1 MNGIIRPKLVP
12 ARTEFSDRPGC
23 RCTGN
28 PGGRTGQILW
38 GSPSRFDSGDFERI
52 ANKSCR
58 DQHYTECQ
66 ALAQERWL
74 VNKTLS
80 LLDLDHF
87 HLVFTLPEELW
98 FLARQYPAKVYGA
111 FFRTVA
117 RTLLTLGKTRLKAT
131 LGLTLVLHTWTRELT
146 FHPDLQVLAT
156 AGGLALDGSGFIHSR
171 KDFLFPVAMMGAEFR
186 AEMLHELGTLQEKGA
201 FPELPKEIYAARMAT
216 VSKKPWVV
224 YAKKP
229 FRHSSRVAYLSRY
242 THRVGIAN
250 SRLLE
255 VTDGR
260 VAFTAPNDLTTTSHP
275 VEWLPHLVKHVL
287 PQGFHKIRHAGM
299 YASVRPGGLLER
311 AKTFVGT
318 RPVA

>member
-131 LGLTLVLHTWTRELT
+131 LGLTLVLHTWTRELG
-146 FHPDLQVLAT
+146 FHPHLHVLVT
-156 AGGLALDGSGFIHSR
+156 AGGLALDGSGIVPSGR
-171 KDFLFPVAMMGAEFR
+171 KYLFPVGMMGKVFR
-186 AEMLHELGTLQEKGA
+186 AKMLHALGALQKKGGLPGL
-201 FPELPKEIYAARMAT
+201 PEEIYAARMAA
-216 VSKKPWVV
+216 V
-224 YAKKP
+224 
-229 FRHSSRVAYLSRY
+229 
-242 THRVGIAN
+242 
-250 SRLLE
+250 
-255 VTDGR
+255 
-260 VAFTAPNDLTTTSHP
+260 
-275 VEWLPHLVKHVL
+275 
-287 PQGFHKIRHAGM
+287 
-299 YASVRPGGLLER
+299 
-311 AKTFVGT
+311 
-318 RPVA
+318 